1 MELHERTEDGVIVLE
16 ISGRVDSVTAPELGA
31 RLSAILGM
39 PQRRV
44 LIDVAALEY
53 VSSAGFRV
61 LFLATRQAGDSDG
74 RIVLCGL
81 SGKARE
87 LFSIAG
93 FLKLFTV
100 APTREEGLAALH

>member
-1 MELHERTEDGVIVLE
+1 MELHERTDDGVIVLE
-16 ISGRVDSVTAPELGA
+16 ISGRVDSITAPELGSK
-31 RLSAILGM
+31 LSAILGA

-44 LIDVAALEY
+44 LIDVAGLEY

-61 LFLATRQAGDSDG
+61 LFLASKQAGDSGG
-74 RIVLCGL
+74 RIALCGL

-93 FLKLFTV
+93 FLKLFTI